1 MPRCIRPP
9 QPADPSTPGGAAA
22 YIFWSVYT
30 ALVPTL
36 FYFSVWELGF
46 AGHELALLATLAPAV
61 LGIPPLW
68 GWAVVCEGRAILHGL
83 TLVGLAAYVVPSP
96 LGTLFLVAFAS
107 ANTVVGATVDWLGG
121 EGEDV
126 VYQAIGA

>member
-1 MPRCIRPP
+1 M
-9 QPADPSTPGGAAA
+9 
-22 YIFWSVYT
+22 YT

-46 AGHELALLATLAPAV
+46 AGHELALLVTLAPVV
-61 LGIPPLW
+61 LGIAPLW
-68 GWAVVCEGRAILHGL
+68 EWAAAREGRAVLHGL

-96 LGTLFLVAFAS
+96 LGRLLLVAFAS
-107 ANTVVGATVDWLGG
+107 ASAVVGVTVDWLGG
-121 EGEDV
+121 EGEEV

>member
-1 MPRCIRPP
+1 M
-9 QPADPSTPGGAAA
+9 
-22 YIFWSVYT
+22 YT

-46 AGHELALLATLAPAV
+46 AGHELALLATLAPVV

-68 GWAVVCEGRAILHGL
+68 EWAKSREGRAILHGL

-96 LGTLFLVAFAS
+96 LGRLFLVAFAS
-107 ANTVVGATVDWLGG
+107 ASAVLGATADWLGG
-121 EGEDV
+121 EDVGV